1 MGNADGLSCHSN
13 HGDGS
18 SDNKDVI
25 LLKPESF
32 VVTALSVVY
41 LEGEEAQILQD
52 IHSAVCEKELE
63 KLVAKAVK
71 ELQCLG
77 VCEL

>member
-1 MGNADGLSCHSN
+1 MGNADGLSCRSN

-41 LEGEEAQILQD
+41 LEGEEA
-52 IHSAVCEKELE
+52 
-63 KLVAKAVK
+63 
-71 ELQCLG
+71 
-77 VCEL
+77 